1 MPHARFHRQWVSR
14 TPIWNRLEPGRM
26 RNLPRYPAE
35 PFTAESRDL
44 ERRVAIIFREFHTIV
59 FQFFR
64 VAFCDSL
71 SNARIARFSGK
82 ISLACLRTSL
92 ASRIL
97 FCDKY

>member
-1 MPHARFHRQWVSR
+1 MPHARFHRQWDSR
-14 TPIWNRLEPGRM
+14 TPIWNRLEPGRT

-35 PFTAESRDL
+35 PFTADSP
-44 ERRVAIIFREFHTIV
+44 AILRGELQSYFANFQTMV

-71 SNARIARFSGK
+71 SKARIARFSGK
-82 ISLACLRTSL
+82 ISLACLRTSH

-97 FCDKY
+97 FCDK